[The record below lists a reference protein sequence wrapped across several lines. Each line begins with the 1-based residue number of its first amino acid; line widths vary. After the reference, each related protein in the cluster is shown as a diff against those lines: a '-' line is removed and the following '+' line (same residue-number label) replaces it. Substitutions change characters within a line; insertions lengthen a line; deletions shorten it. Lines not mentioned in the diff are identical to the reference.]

1 VPKYE
6 FRHIATNQTFRGVGF
21 CCVHVDVVGVGVS
34 VGVGVGV
41 VVVKVGKDGMCVLF
55 PDARAAETLARAD
68 TKVIIIL
75 C

>member
-1 VPKYE
+1 VPKYA
-6 FRHIATNQTFRGVGF
+6 FRHIVTNQTFRGVGF
-21 CCVHVDVVGVGVS
+21 CCVDVDIVGVGVS
-34 VGVGVGV
+34 VSVGV
-41 VVVKVGKDGMCVLF
+41 VVVKVGKDGMRVLF